1 MNLTLHLSYTG
12 CTFELEEQQLDL
24 RMHQFEIFFNLVNSK
39 LILIVSH
46 SAVQRIDIVSVRSIE
61 EIIPTEML
69 IVFREILRET
79 DCGMFRNTQ
88 LVTNRLN

>member
-1 MNLTLHLSYTG
+1 
-12 CTFELEEQQLDL
+12 
-24 RMHQFEIFFNLVNSK
+24 MHQFEIFFNLVNSE
-39 LILIVSH
+39 LVVIVSH

-69 IVFREILRET
+69 IVFRDIFRET
-79 DCGMFRNTQ
+79 DSRMLRNTQ

>member
-79 DCGMFRNTQ
+79 DCGMLRYTQ

>member
-1 MNLTLHLSYTG
+1 
-12 CTFELEEQQLDL
+12 
-24 RMHQFEIFFNLVNSK
+24 MHQFEIFFNLVNSE
-39 LILIVSH
+39 LVVIVSH

-69 IVFREILRET
+69 IIFRDIFRKT
-79 DCGMFRNTQ
+79 DCRMLRNTQ